1 MHYLQFLPRTTYE
14 EWGVQTILILGIIGL
29 GSTVIYLYKSKD
41 KAIRKKEESFAII
54 IKDKDAQI
62 MAVIKEHQDDLKA
75 ENQTMKEVMD
85 KYNQFT
91 QSIKEMVLNK
101 R

>member
-1 MHYLQFLPRTTYE
+1 MNTSQIYNVLLFQLKPTPEWE
-14 EWGVQTILILGIIGL
+14 EWGVHTLLISGIIGL
-29 GSTVIYLYKSKD
+29 TSAVVYLYKSKE
-41 KAIRKKEESFAII
+41 KTIRKKDE
-54 IKDKDAQI
+54 QI

-75 ENQTMKEVMD
+75 ENQTMKEVME

-101 R
+101 RL